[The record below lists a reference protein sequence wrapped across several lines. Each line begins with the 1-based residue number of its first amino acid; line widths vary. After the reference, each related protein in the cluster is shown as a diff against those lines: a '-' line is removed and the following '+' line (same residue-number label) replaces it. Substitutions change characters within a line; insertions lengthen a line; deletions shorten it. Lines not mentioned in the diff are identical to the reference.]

1 MNRTTQAPDSLPAP
15 NQIRRMSK
23 LFMLSRVA
31 RGNPTMRMVLVMT
44 SRLWDTWNFFPSAS
58 ALEIPEPS
66 FRRPVVNV
74 LESHPVRFVLVF
86 EQQMPTPG
94 WRTEV
99 DSVEVDEGRIVV
111 KITAKP
117 PEGIVAQVITPAQL
131 RVPLG
136 SLKQGRYVLELRIRR
151 DEAQAYQIAH
161 VLVVV
166 AS

>member
-1 MNRTTQAPDSLPAP
+1 MSLVVRLAPWATTHGGGMTDSPA
-15 NQIRRMSK
+15 S
-23 LFMLSRVA
+23 S
-31 RGNPTMRMVLVMT
+31 
-44 SRLWDTWNFFPSAS
+44 
-58 ALEIPEPS
+58 LEIPEPS
-66 FRRPVVNV
+66 FRQPVVNV

-99 DSVEVDEGRIVV
+99 DSVEVDQGRIVV
-111 KITAKP
+111 EITSKR
-117 PEGIVAQVITPAQL
+117 PEGIVAQVITSAKL

-136 SLKQGRYVLELRIRR
+136 SLKQGRYVLELRIRP